1 MFHYYNVSDYYDGS
15 NIKKFY
21 PENASYYI
29 YTVGCDLQTLDLNAI
44 LKNIHA
50 DSLYVFDC
58 YSEEAFTDFFEQNPF
73 EVLDPQIGRLS
84 IDSFRP
90 YLDECAILKAD
101 SEKEY
106 LKINL
111 REGDGFLYD
120 TAHGGNVTFS
130 KIENIDLENWN
141 NESLVGTTSGYSVTS
156 DEEILIYVPA
166 PATPEKFKTLF
177 YSYTNNDGTI
187 NYTFNMD
194 TSINDHYYMFS
205 IAEHELNNLEIAVTQ

>member
-1 MFHYYNVSDYYDGS
+1 M
-15 NIKKFY
+15 
-21 PENASYYI
+21 
-29 YTVGCDLQTLDLNAI
+29 
-44 LKNIHA
+44 
-50 DSLYVFDC
+50 
-58 YSEEAFTDFFEQNPF
+58 
-73 EVLDPQIGRLS
+73 
-84 IDSFRP
+84 
-90 YLDECAILKAD
+90 
-101 SEKEY
+101 KE
-106 LKINL
+106 
-111 REGDGFLYD
+111 
-120 TAHGGNVTFS
+120 
-130 KIENIDLENWN
+130 IDLENWN